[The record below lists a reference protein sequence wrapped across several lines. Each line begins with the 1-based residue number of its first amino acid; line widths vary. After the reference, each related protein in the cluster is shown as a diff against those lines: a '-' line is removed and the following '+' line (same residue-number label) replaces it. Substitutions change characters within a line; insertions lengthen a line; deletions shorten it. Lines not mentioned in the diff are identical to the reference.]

1 MASKETSTRGTGKG
15 QKLLSGTR
23 DQLIKDLQRV
33 HKVFP
38 TAEPDRDF
46 YRVARQVHR
55 RCGKVHFS
63 RFKDFAAAAVP
74 EMTPDEAFKL
84 AVRSL
89 DRAIDLIQKWHEDA
103 EYGEGWVK
111 HQIDAVNAR
120 VHELDELFYIW
131 RLIKEMDKEEEAA
144 KAEPEITDRGAARPG
159 IFEGETMNIENMEY
173 AIKKA
178 EHLLLVL
185 KRMKDDPQ
193 GDHWRFLPSTDP
205 AKMPTRSLAG
215 GGGRLP
221 IAGRCTK
228 RRTRT

>member
-1 MASKETSTRGTGKG
+1 
-15 QKLLSGTR
+15 
-23 DQLIKDLQRV
+23 
-33 HKVFP
+33 
-38 TAEPDRDF
+38 
-46 YRVARQVHR
+46 
-55 RCGKVHFS
+55 
-63 RFKDFAAAAVP
+63 
-74 EMTPDEAFKL
+74 MTPDEAFKL

-131 RLIKEMDKEEEAA
+131 RLIKEMDEEEQ
-144 KAEPEITDRGAARPG
+144 PRSRVPTVAARPG
-159 IFEGETMNIENMEY
+159 VFEGETMSIDKLESQSRVT
-173 AIKKA
+173 
-178 EHLLLVL
+178 EHLLMVL

-193 GDHWRFLPSTDP
+193 GDTGGSYATPEARAACP
-205 AKMPTRSLAG
+205 LAG

>member
-1 MASKETSTRGTGKG
+1 MAKNKETSHRGTGKG

-38 TAEPDRDF
+38 TAQPDRDF
-46 YRVARQVHR
+46 YRVHGKYSDAAV
-55 RCGKVHFS
+55 KVHFS

-89 DRAIDLIQKWHEDA
+89 DKAIALVKKWHEDA

-120 VHELDELFYIW
+120 VHELDELFYYW
-131 RLIKEMDKEEEAA
+131 RLIKEMDEEDAAGVEVEEPKHPAQDETIPLVKLEMPKES
-144 KAEPEITDRGAARPG
+144 K
-159 IFEGETMNIENMEY
+159 
-173 AIKKA
+173 
-178 EHLLLVL
+178 
-185 KRMKDDPQ
+185 
-193 GDHWRFLPSTDP
+193 
-205 AKMPTRSLAG
+205 
-215 GGGRLP
+215 
-221 IAGRCTK
+221 
-228 RRTRT
+228 

>member
-1 MASKETSTRGTGKG
+1 MVNRETPTRGAGKG

-23 DQLIKDLQRV
+23 DQLIKDLQRI

-46 YRVARQVHR
+46 YRAH
-55 RCGKVHFS
+55 GKYADAAWNEHFP

-120 VHELDELFYIW
+120 VHELDELFYMW

-144 KAEPEITDRGAARPG
+144 KVEPEIKTVVP
-159 IFEGETMNIENMEY
+159 
-173 AIKKA
+173 
-178 EHLLLVL
+178 
-185 KRMKDDPQ
+185 DPE
-193 GDHWRFLPSTDP
+193 FLEE
-205 AKMPTRSLAG
+205 KQ
-215 GGGRLP
+215 
-221 IAGRCTK
+221 
-228 RRTRT
+228 

>member
-1 MASKETSTRGTGKG
+1 MAKYKETSHRGTGKG

-23 DQLIKDLQRV
+23 DQLIKDLQRI

-38 TAEPDRDF
+38 TAQPDRDF
-46 YRVARQVHR
+46 YRAHGKYADAAV
-55 RCGKVHFS
+55 KVHFS

-89 DRAIDLIQKWHEDA
+89 DKAIALVKKWHEDA

-131 RLIKEMDKEEEAA
+131 RLIKEMDEEDAA
-144 KAEPEITDRGAARPG
+144 AVKPEPEPKPEDYP
-159 IFEGETMNIENMEY
+159 
-173 AIKKA
+173 
-178 EHLLLVL
+178 LVKLGMPKEL
-185 KRMKDDPQ
+185 K
-193 GDHWRFLPSTDP
+193 
-205 AKMPTRSLAG
+205 
-215 GGGRLP
+215 
-221 IAGRCTK
+221 
-228 RRTRT
+228 

>member
-1 MASKETSTRGTGKG
+1 VKRQSLAAEKPHQAPAPDGTAMASFGPKRNSAIEEIRKSFEIAIITVFIKSSNRRQNHMAKNKETSHRGTGKG

-38 TAEPDRDF
+38 TAQPDRDF
-46 YRVARQVHR
+46 YRVHGKYTDAAV
-55 RCGKVHFS
+55 KVHFS

-103 EYGEGWVK
+103 KYGEGWVK

-120 VHELDELFYIW
+120 VHELYELFYMW
-131 RLIKEMDKEEEAA
+131 RLVKTIDDKEEQG
-144 KAEPEITDRGAARPG
+144 EPIPT
-159 IFEGETMNIENMEY
+159 
-173 AIKKA
+173 
-178 EHLLLVL
+178 VL
-185 KRMKDDPQ
+185 PDPE
-193 GDHWRFLPSTDP
+193 FLEE
-205 AKMPTRSLAG
+205 KQ
-215 GGGRLP
+215 
-221 IAGRCTK
+221 
-228 RRTRT
+228 